1 MTFRVVLDEQ
11 NIMVDKQNRP
21 VTVVLV
27 IETYLSG

>member
-11 NIMVDKQNRP
+11 NIMVAKQNRP

-27 IETYLSG
+27 IETYLLG